1 MLQIV
6 VVQHMTLQFC
16 LLIALR
22 ELPDKGQQPLK
33 RVAAEPQIGQ
43 RLRRG
48 QGEFFLFR
56 ADAVHDLFT
65 QRLHVFLFLRHVTF
79 ADGGEPPEVDRTGA
93 HRLPRRLL
101 RQCPHGVQIRM
112 KRRGV
117 RRQRAGFVYH
127 PAGLFQRAGAEGEIA
142 PEFLNQ
148 VFAPDRLPGIGT
160 GRNVQHFRQRSH
172 ARLRIAIALH
182 ALIELEDQLVDGA
195 VVPPRSQHIQRRGKL
210 RVSLHGVVGRFQRI
224 GQRTGT
230 KLLSLL
236 VVADAEIRRKVENVR
251 VFAQDCA
258 AEGVDGRDLRQIDAA
273 HLPLQVPVFRLFG
286 QKLTERGDQ
295 LAAQLGRSRLR
306 KGDHQKVVD
315 IAMLRRV
322 SHSAED
328 AVDQH
333 LGFAGA
339 GSRRN
344 QQCAAAVIH
353 DCLLLLC

>member
-16 LLIALR
+16 PLIALR

-65 QRLHVFLFLRHVTF
+65 QCLHVFLFLRHVTF

-93 HRLPRRLL
+93 HRQP
-101 RQCPHGVQIRM
+101 
-112 KRRGV
+112 
-117 RRQRAGFVYH
+117 AGFVYH

-142 PEFLNQ
+142 PEFLDQ

-353 DCLLLLC
+353 DRLLLLC